1 MTGVVTSVLFVML
14 AVTGIAVIRTR
25 NLFAAVMLAGI
36 YSLVSAGLFV
46 VMDAVD
52 VAFTE
57 AAVGAG
63 ISTVLF
69 LSTLALVGYKET
81 PPTRPP
87 LLPLFVVVVTGGI
100 LVYGTSQ
107 IPPFGHPESPA
118 PQDEA
123 PHSPA
128 EACHE
133 VHDRGGDAAPRE
145 RLEQL
150 IAADPD
156 NPAHRHVAPHYLEES
171 YEEIHI
177 PNVVTSVLA
186 SYRGYDT
193 MGETAVIFAAMVGVL
208 LLLARGPL
216 PRRVYHQDRWI
227 TVRPGTTREELVA
240 MISEEGMEGRPP
252 TATEEGRLSSH
263 DAPPDDGPAGPA
275 SGRGGEGSDG

>member
-107 IPPFGHPESPA
+107 IPPFGHPE
-118 PQDEA
+118 
-123 PHSPA
+123 
-128 EACHE
+128 
-133 VHDRGGDAAPRE
+133 
-145 RLEQL
+145 
-150 IAADPD
+150 
-156 NPAHRHVAPHYLEES
+156 NPAHQHVAPHYLEES
-171 YEEIHI
+171 YEEIHL